1 MAEFKIGR
9 DARTGRFIK
18 VADALKDPAH
28 TIVETIKRKK

>member
-18 VADALKDPAH
+18 VAVAKGDPAH
-28 TIVETIKRKK
+28 TTVEIIKRK